1 MVRKEAIDRVFMSAC
16 DVDAIA
22 SIHSFTGGYYTIE
35 QRKSRLRII
44 ILNTNFM
51 RHSGHYAPG
60 QSAAVR
66 SRGSHGGNS
75 AEVGGSSNYYHHHGN
90 YYHNSNNNNNNGY
103 HASVNGMDR
112 NGGGH
117 VSALSG
123 ADSHE
128 SQRQW
133 IWLEEVLAKSSLNKE
148 TVCK

>member
-1 MVRKEAIDRVFMSAC
+1 MDLS
-16 DVDAIA
+16 
-22 SIHSFTGGYYTIE
+22 TGGYYTIE

-51 RHSGHYAPG
+51 RHGGRYT
-60 QSAAVR
+60 QSHLAAVR
-66 SRGSHGGNS
+66 QRVGSNGGG
-75 AEVGGSSNYYHHHGN
+75 GGSSSEAASSYYYHHGN
-90 YYHNSNNNNNNGY
+90 YYHNNNNNGY
-103 HASVNGMDR
+103 HATVNGMER
-112 NGGGH
+112 NGGAAAAANGAH

-133 IWLEEVLAKSSLNKE
+133 NWLEEVLEKSSVNKE